1 MSTPDKTHEQRNP
14 TGASID
20 QSRPQQVTVRS
31 ADSHEP
37 VGHKLHWF
45 SACPCHSGLR
55 FGKCCGS
62 DGSETC
68 RYESA

>member
-1 MSTPDKTHEQRNP
+1 MSSTEKTHEQAKQP
-14 TGASID
+14 
-20 QSRPQQVTVRS
+20 RPHH
-31 ADSHEP
+31 ADTQPAENHAPDER
-37 VGHKLHWF
+37 KLHWW

-68 RYESA
+68 RYEST

>member
-1 MSTPDKTHEQRNP
+1 MSTPEKTHEQRKP
-14 TGASID
+14 ADAGSG
-20 QSRPQQVTVRS
+20 QSRPQQVSVRPAES
-31 ADSHEP
+31 SEP
-37 VGHKLHWF
+37 DRHKLHWF

-68 RYESA
+68 RYEST